1 MNGHNVLKEM
11 VDDGQKADY
20 IAEMVANHKLC
31 QLNLSTIST
40 LGVFPIHSRFHDN
53 DERKLRMSTSM
64 RSSLLF
70 AALFIS
76 LPSMA
81 QAQGTARPEMILKE
95 VVSGMPKGERQEVRV
110 LTASFKPG
118 DKTVFHTHRFP
129 VTVFILDGA
138 FTLELEGRAPVIVK
152 AGQAFVEPPNVKMT
166 GYNRSITE
174 PLRVVIFYASYP
186 ETPFLDPIQ

>member
-1 MNGHNVLKEM
+1 MN
-11 VDDGQKADY
+11 
-20 IAEMVANHKLC
+20 
-31 QLNLSTIST
+31 
-40 LGVFPIHSRFHDN
+40 
-53 DERKLRMSTSM
+53 MSL

-70 AALFIS
+70 AALFIGV
-76 LPSMA
+76 PSMA
-81 QAQGTARPEMILKE
+81 QAQGTARADMILKE
-95 VVSGMPKGERQEVRV
+95 VVFGMPKGERQEVRV

-138 FTLELEGRAPVIVK
+138 FTLELEGRAPVVVK

-166 GYNRSITE
+166 GYNRSSTE
-174 PLRVVIFYASYP
+174 TLRVVIFYASDP